1 MLVHEDGGFER
12 HVRHEGSNELADT
25 GITCLALSKLSL
37 TLANAT
43 FSVSG

>member
-1 MLVHEDGGFER
+1 MEMVAMNSVYDTKAL
-12 HVRHEGSNELADT
+12 NELADT